1 MSKGFLTPGETAQAT
16 ISAGIKKANISTQNA
31 ILLGLFGG
39 AFIGLGALGS
49 IIVSQTFGKIDPG
62 VASFL
67 SAMVFPVGLM
77 LVVVAGAE
85 LFTGNTLMLIPL
97 MDKKITLGKMLR
109 NWGLVYF
116 ANLVGSI
123 LLVALVFYSSTL
135 TGDAATKAIAVAE
148 AKVNSTIVSMFL
160 KAILCN
166 ILVVLAVWM
175 ATASQDVVSKLTSCW
190 TVIMLFVLCGFQH
203 SVANMFFIP
212 MGMALGANITMV
224 QFITNLV
231 FVTLGNIVG
240 GSIIVGGIYY
250 LCYVKNS

>member
-31 ILLGLFGG
+31 ILLGLLGG
-39 AFIGLGALGS
+39 AFIGFGALGS
-49 IIVSQTFGKIDPG
+49 MIVSQTFGKIDPG
-62 VASFL
+62 VASLL

-85 LFTGNTLMLIPL
+85 LFTGNTLMFIPL
-97 MDKKITLGKMLR
+97 MDKKITLGKMIR

-116 ANLVGSI
+116 ANLVGSL
-123 LLVALVFYSSTL
+123 LLVALVYYSSTL

-175 ATASQDVVSKLTSCW
+175 ATASQDIVSKLASCW
-190 TVIMLFVLCGFQH
+190 AVIMLFVLCGFQH

-212 MGMALGANITMV
+212 MGMALGADITMV
-224 QFITNLV
+224 QLITNLV
-231 FVTLGNIVG
+231 FVTLGNVVG